1 MSITKEELVRCI
13 ETIAPKELMESWDN
27 TGIQL
32 DVGHRE
38 INRILVC
45 LDICSETIEE
55 AIEEDCE
62 YIISHHPLM
71 FSPIQRVSKE
81 DAVGR
86 YLIKLIR
93 NNISVYSSHTSFD
106 STAGGNNDFLAEKL
120 GLREVETPEEEPVMR
135 AGILPEPVS
144 LQSFCERVDLEIMG
158 GTGLRYCGKEEK
170 EISKVGICT
179 GAGADL
185 MDTALSLGCDV
196 LVTGDV
202 KYHEFQRAEQL
213 GIALIDAGHY
223 ETEIFFNENMAEKL
237 QQVLGGSARVIPSKT
252 QPNCLKKFA
261 GMV

>member
-120 GLREVETPEEEPVMR
+120 GLREVDTPEEEPVMR
-135 AGILPEPVS
+135 AGILPEPV
-144 LQSFCERVDLEIMG
+144 
-158 GTGLRYCGKEEK
+158 
-170 EISKVGICT
+170 
-179 GAGADL
+179 
-185 MDTALSLGCDV
+185 SLGCDV

-237 QQVLGGSARVIPSKT
+237 QQALGGSARVIPSKT

>member
-45 LDICSETIEE
+45 LDVCSETIEE

-62 YIISHHPLM
+62 FIVSHHPLL
-71 FSPIQRVSKE
+71 FSPIRRVSKE

-106 STAGGNNDFLAEKL
+106 STAGGNNDFLADKL
-120 GLREVETPEEEPVMR
+120 GLTEVETPAEEPVMR
-135 AGILPEPVS
+135 TGKLPEAVS
-144 LQSFCERVDLEIMG
+144 LRAFCERVDLEIMG
-158 GTGLRYCGKEEK
+158 GKGLRYSGKDEQ
-170 EISKVGICT
+170 EIRKVGICT

-185 MDTALSLGCDV
+185 MDTAVELGCDV

-202 KYHEFQRAEQL
+202 KYHEFQRAEQMGL
-213 GIALIDAGHY
+213 ALIDAGHY

-237 QQVLGGSARVIPSKT
+237 QLALGGSVRVIPSKT
-252 QPNCLKKFA
+252 QPNCLKIFS